1 MAHSNFSL
9 CFVVVFLQFCVI
21 LVQVAGGSEEII
33 YEDGYTVTTLINGD
47 KSNIKVNPQ
56 SILHQSPP
64 SISSSFSTPLPA
76 LSTPHCCL
84 QPQPPMVKNFDLLS
98 SSNRRTWCAY
108 LGGQTVMKK
117 LAGNEVFGYV
127 DGDLL
132 QQSVT
137 TIAGGYS
144 QKAGHADGPA
154 RDASFS
160 DNFELA
166 FIAEMCALLISDHGN
181 RLVRQISLRPEDCS
195 RQSGSVLGT
204 TSAWLLGMGLCSVIS
219 LAVGLVIR
227 PYVIPYTGRRQTL
240 SAPLDMD
247 TLPNESG
254 ETSTDALLRLEKRS
268 FISQQVADQLKDLL
282 TFDKGLLMA
291 PVNTDETA
299 EPESSKHERQTI
311 DGMIKAN
318 LASFEGEALKVDSF
332 DSRLDWSRLNVV
344 TIIGFARSRSEQVMR
359 DTDEDAVVSWFAAAS
374 EDRHPI
380 QNRRHGSA

>member
-64 SISSSFSTPLPA
+64 SDLFIILDSVASTFYTALLPTT
-76 LSTPHCCL
+76 STSNEHCPKL
-84 QPQPPMVKNFDLLS
+84 KWLFHDMEVVLKELFESEDVVP
-98 SSNRRTWCAY
+98 Y

-127 DGDLL
+127 DGDLASAKFNKPKSFAVDL
-132 QQSVT
+132 SGNLYVADHRNYAIRKITKSGVT

-299 EPESSKHERQTI
+299 EPESKHERQTI

-332 DSRLDWSRLNVV
+332 DSRLGLV
-344 TIIGFARSRSEQVMR
+344 
-359 DTDEDAVVSWFAAAS
+359 
-374 EDRHPI
+374 
-380 QNRRHGSA
+380 RRR